1 MNCKKY
7 DRLNNRKDVRMNDG
21 EDIRIND
28 GIIVG
33 IIEEM
38 WLMKVMSYRINRKP
52 TDNIKQE

>member
-1 MNCKKY
+1 MICLVPEIEKKEEEIVTTLNCKKY
-7 DRLNNRKDVRMNDG
+7 DRLNDQKDVRMNDG

-38 WLMKVMSYRINRKP
+38 
-52 TDNIKQE
+52 

>member
-1 MNCKKY
+1 MEKREEEIVTMLNCKKY
-7 DRLNNRKDVRMNDG
+7 DRLNDRKDVRMNDG

-38 WLMKVMSYRINRKP
+38 
-52 TDNIKQE
+52 